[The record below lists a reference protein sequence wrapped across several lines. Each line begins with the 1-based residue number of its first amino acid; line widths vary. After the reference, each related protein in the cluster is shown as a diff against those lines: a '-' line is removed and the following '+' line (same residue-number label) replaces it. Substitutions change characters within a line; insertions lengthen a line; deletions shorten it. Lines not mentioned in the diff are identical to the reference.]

1 MLAIIIIGVSLGILF
16 KGSTPHLFIEK
27 PPTVI
32 TEAQKIPEKP
42 PTDMEVIAQIAIE
55 FGEHNKHI
63 IKQAIDI
70 AYGESGI
77 TWNRK
82 SKPNTNGTIDW
93 GIFQINDIHTRRFGD
108 KFKTDWKENI
118 RVARILYEEQGWN
131 PWVAARKIGLV
142 L

>member
-1 MLAIIIIGVSLGILF
+1 MKYLLIIILGISLGLF
-16 KGSTPHLFIEK
+16 IKGSTPHLYQEK
-27 PPTVI
+27 PLEVTTRPQNIEI
-32 TEAQKIPEKP
+32 TP

-55 FGEHNKHI
+55 FGEHDKHV

-93 GIFQINDIHTRRFGD
+93 GIFQINDVH
-108 KFKTDWKENI
+108 KKTIWRQI
-118 RVARILYEEQGWN
+118 YL
-131 PWVAARKIGLV
+131 
-142 L
+142 